1 MRQTRFIKD
10 GYAITSYGNGTAYAI
25 ECLTHG
31 GEVFVQG
38 DDAAQLEAETQDFT
52 DLSVLADYFG

>member
-1 MRQTRFIKD
+1 MRQTRFTKD
-10 GYAITSYGNGTAYAI
+10 GYAITSYGNGMAYAI

-31 GEVFVQG
+31 GEIFVQG

>member
-1 MRQTRFIKD
+1 MRQTRFTKD
-10 GYAITSYGNGTAYAI
+10 DYVITSYGNGTAYAI

-38 DDAAQLEAETQDFT
+38 DDAAQLEADTRDFT
-52 DLSVLADYFG
+52 DLSVLADYFD

>member
-1 MRQTRFIKD
+1 MKQTQFIKE
-10 GYAITSYGNGTAYAI
+10 GYVITSYGNGTAYAI

-31 GEVFVQG
+31 GEIFVQG
-38 DDAAQLEAETQDFT
+38 DDAAQLEADTQDFT